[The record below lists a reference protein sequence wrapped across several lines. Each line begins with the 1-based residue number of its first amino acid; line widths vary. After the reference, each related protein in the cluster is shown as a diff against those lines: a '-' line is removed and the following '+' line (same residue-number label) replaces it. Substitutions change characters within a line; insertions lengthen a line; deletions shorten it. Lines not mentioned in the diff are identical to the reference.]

1 MTGSHGCLQ
10 CPAYMF
16 IVLVYNVQLDIQLPH
31 SHNLVVGSAI
41 QYDAQSSSSDV
52 AVLINPTMRW
62 PCHCA
67 QPRFLGHL
75 YLAFSHPSI
84 ALYYISLLPGLG
96 NIDDQ
101 KRNLNINNRDHL
113 VGQPTTPIP
122 WWNFHSDLFLF
133 LIQQKFHV
141 IGWCVYSHFNYN
153 FSHSV
158 LS

>member
-1 MTGSHGCLQ
+1 MLKISLPVTGSHSTMLYFSVIWDQNRNPNINNRDHLVGRPSSDWLSWLPQ

-52 AVLINPTMRW
+52 ADLINPTMRW

-84 ALYYISLLPGLG
+84 ALYYISLLPGFRL
-96 NIDDQ
+96 
-101 KRNLNINNRDHL
+101 LS
-113 VGQPTTPIP
+113 VY
-122 WWNFHSDLFLF
+122 FLF
-133 LIQQKFHV
+133 RTSGK
-141 IGWCVYSHFNYN
+141 
-153 FSHSV
+153 HSQAG
-158 LS
+158 STR